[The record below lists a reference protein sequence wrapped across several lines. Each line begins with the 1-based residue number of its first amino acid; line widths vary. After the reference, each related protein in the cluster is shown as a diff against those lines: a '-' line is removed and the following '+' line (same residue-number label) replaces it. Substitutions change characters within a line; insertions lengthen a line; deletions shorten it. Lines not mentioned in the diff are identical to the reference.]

1 MSYRRGGAPTVMAHS
16 YAHVPD
22 NSVPRSTFVDYVGAK
37 TTMDAGYLVPVKVIE
52 IYPGD
57 TFQVWV
63 DGSARLATPIT
74 PYMDNQHFELHAH
87 FCPNR
92 LNWEHWENFMGARE
106 PDPDSTIDYVIPQ
119 IVAPASVGAANGTL
133 WDYMG
138 YPTQVANLSASALP
152 FRMYSLMYNQWY
164 RDENLQDS
172 IPHDIDDSASDYTDY
187 VLQRRGKRKDYFTSC
202 LPEPQKGAAVDIP
215 LLGTAPITGIG
226 FNGTATLGTN
236 ATVRET
242 NDNSVVYAN
251 YAQSTGGNPLILMN
265 GNNASTS
272 QPQIFADLSAASG
285 ASINDFRLAVATQQ
299 LLEIDMRGGTRY
311 VELLKAHFN
320 VISPDFRLQRV
331 EFLGGISA
339 SVVVTP
345 VAQTS
350 ETGTT
355 PLANLAAIGTVGFSH
370 RHLFTK
376 SFVEHGILMIIA
388 TVRADLNY
396 QQGLNRSWSRRT
408 RYDFYFPTFAN
419 LGEQAVLNKEIYAQG
434 PGAVNPSTSVAYDEE
449 VFGYQEP
456 WGDLRMIPS
465 TITGQ
470 FRSNYAQTLDIWHL
484 AQYFTALPTLNDEF
498 IVEDP
503 PVDRIKAVEGGEETT
518 YPDYLVDLTFM
529 MKMTRELPL
538 YGKPG
543 LHKL

>member
-1 MSYRRGGAPTVMAHS
+1 MSYNRGGAPTVTSHS

-22 NSVPRSTFVDYVGAK
+22 NSVPRSTFMMPNGCK
-37 TTMDAGYLVPVKVIE
+37 TTMDAGYLVPVGIYEV
-52 IYPGD
+52 YPGD
-57 TFQVWV
+57 TFVCNV
-63 DGSARLATPIT
+63 EGSARLATPIT
-74 PYMDNQHFELHAH
+74 PYMDNQYFELHAH
-87 FCPNR
+87 YMPNR
-92 LNWEHWENFMGARE
+92 LAWEHWENFMGARE
-106 PDPDSTIDYVIPQ
+106 PDPDSTIDYLVPQ
-119 IVAPASVGAANGTL
+119 IVSPADTGALNGSL
-133 WDYMG
+133 WDYMS
-138 YPTQVANLSASALP
+138 YPTQVPFVSASALP
-152 FRMYSLMYNQWY
+152 FRMYNLCWNQWY

-172 IPHDIDDSASDYTDY
+172 VVVDIDDAASTYDDYQ
-187 VLQRRGKRKDYFTSC
+187 LLRRGKRKDYFTSC

-215 LLGTAPITGIG
+215 LLGTAPVVPSGVDPIFT
-226 FNGTATLGTN
+226 NGTTSAVIQTLGGGTN
-236 ATVRET
+236 QIAYGAPTSASAALRFT
-242 NDNSVVYAN
+242 NV
-251 YAQSTGGNPLILMN
+251 TGLDV
-265 GNNASTS
+265 
-272 QPQIFADLSAASG
+272 DLTGASG

-331 EFLGGISA
+331 EFLGGIFSP
-339 SVVVTP
+339 VVVTP

-350 ETGTT
+350 ETAST
-355 PLANLAAIGTVGFSH
+355 PLGNLAAIGTVGFAN

-376 SFVEHGILMIIA
+376 SFVEHGIIMILA

-419 LGEQAVLNKEIYAQG
+419 LGEQAVLNKEIQVLGDAD
-434 PGAVNPSTSVAYDEE
+434 DEL

-456 WGDLRMIPS
+456 WGDLRAIPS
-465 TITGQ
+465 RITGQ

-484 AQYFTALPTLNDEF
+484 AQYFTTRVNLNEEF
-498 IVEDP
+498 IQENP
-503 PVDRIKAVEGGEETT
+503 PVDRIKAVESGEETT
-518 YPDYLVDLTFM
+518 YPDYLVDLMFNM
-529 MKMTRELPL
+529 RVTRELPL